1 MRYIIL
7 TLLLIITSPLLA
19 KSAENHCEY
28 KKGFVAHKQ
37 ITDKN
42 VSNYHWDERISSESN
57 EQITTLYLTYKN
69 GDTAIIEHKY
79 CIMYNF
85 EVSYLVADPD
95 FSDSQKNIGKLM
107 AQIFKQY
114 AVKKII
120 FTPPLENI
128 LKNKTY
134 DFDFSGYNN
143 VELFIE
149 QQPLTKGSTFSH
161 MITFYIGIGG
171 IA

>member
-1 MRYIIL
+1 MQYALIIIL
-7 TLLLIITSPLLA
+7 LSFTSNLYA
-19 KSAENHCEY
+19 NKGKNYCEY

-42 VSNYHWDERISSESN
+42 VSSYHWDERISSESN

-95 FSDSQKNIGKLM
+95 FSNSQKNIGKLM
-107 AQIFKQY
+107 AQLFKQY
-114 AVKKII
+114 AAKKVI
-120 FTPPLENI
+120 FTPSLE
-128 LKNKTY
+128 
-134 DFDFSGYNN
+134 S
-143 VELFIE
+143 
-149 QQPLTKGSTFSH
+149 
-161 MITFYIGIGG
+161 
-171 IA
+171 